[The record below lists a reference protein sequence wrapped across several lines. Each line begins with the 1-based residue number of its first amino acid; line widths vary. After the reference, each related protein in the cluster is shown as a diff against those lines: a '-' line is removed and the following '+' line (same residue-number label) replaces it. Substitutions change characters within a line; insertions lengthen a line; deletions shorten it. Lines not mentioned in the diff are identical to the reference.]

1 MAQARK
7 IPPEAVDVAE
17 ATETALT
24 RVKESV
30 QPHGVQ
36 RLFCI
41 DNFKDCYD

>member
-7 IPPEAVDVAE
+7 IAPEAVDVAE

-24 RVKESV
+24 RVKE
-30 QPHGVQ
+30 GVQ